1 MERKQPETVVAGM
14 KYLDSVLPLLERLR
28 DVGCARDRAGNRE
41 LRMPQYV
48 GLVLL
53 SLFNPTLG
61 SLRGLQ
67 QASELEKVQRKLG
80 TRRFSLGAL
89 SEAGRVFDPDQL
101 GGIIGELLAKLPGAP
116 LDANLSSLRHTLTAV
131 DGTLLKALP
140 QITQACYATRR
151 DLGWKLHTHFDVG
164 KRIPTRM
171 TLTDASGRGKA
182 SESVVLRGQLE
193 RDHCYLL
200 DRGYEEFALFNAIHA
215 VRSSYVARLRPA
227 RKFTP
232 DDTRTLS
239 EAARQA
245 GVAEDAVGKLG
256 SENSRA
262 EPIDHRVR
270 RIVLLVPWTPSRSG
284 KPTPPSSKP
293 ASGLVELVLVT
304 NLCDVPARDHRR
316 IVSLSLDD
324 RAVLPVLQAGAGLST
339 PALRTS
345 PRHPTAGLLCADCL
359 FVDRLDCRSQS
370 QPSHVRDDL
379 PVLPGLG
386 DRNRASEASGAVVA
400 ARQNQTKLIASRPT
414 TACRV
419 RAVHAAR

>member
-80 TRRFSLGAL
+80 ARRFSLGAL

-304 NLCDVPARDHRR
+304 NLCDVPGE
-316 IVSLSLDD
+316 II
-324 RAVLPVLQAGAGLST
+324 AVLYRYRWTIELFFRFFKQVLGCQHLLCEHPRGIQLQAY
-339 PALRTS
+339 
-345 PRHPTAGLLCADCL
+345 CA
-359 FVDRLDCRSQS
+359 
-370 QPSHVRDDL
+370 
-379 PVLPGLG
+379 
-386 DRNRASEASGAVVA
+386 
-400 ARQNQTKLIASRPT
+400 LIACLLIGLIAGRNPSRRT
-414 TACRV
+414 FEMICLYFQGWATETELLKHLEQLSQRDKIK
-419 RAVHAAR
+419 RN